1 MLVLPDPIFFTLINV
16 QPTKAL
22 EAYRNALKK
31 RYPKAE
37 FPTHNRCCADCSL
50 VYVLWPRIFR
60 HLQTYLA
67 TSSLISLPPGN
78 EAICNSCSDYRH
90 KHSEPWAK
98 KVSTQNNYT
107 YIIPRHARNHG
118 PAAYHLRQIEIFQS
132 DIHGWGIRALAYI
145 KKGEAICAYE
155 GVLVRNEEVSY
166 VTVNVLLHLWLQHVA
181 ADSST
186 ATAAISTATA
196 AISYTHTHTHTHTM
210 VGSTRTRTHAH
221 THAHTHTSHAP
232 ISVRWLGEDIQNC
245 KNWLVLL

>member
-1 MLVLPDPIFFTLINV
+1 M
-16 QPTKAL
+16 
-22 EAYRNALKK
+22 
-31 RYPKAE
+31 
-37 FPTHNRCCADCSL
+37 
-50 VYVLWPRIFR
+50 
-60 HLQTYLA
+60 
-67 TSSLISLPPGN
+67 
-78 EAICNSCSDYRH
+78 
-90 KHSEPWAK
+90 
-98 KVSTQNNYT
+98 
-107 YIIPRHARNHG
+107 
-118 PAAYHLRQIEIFQS
+118 
-132 DIHGWGIRALAYI
+132 AYI

-232 ISVRWLGEDIQNC
+232 ISVR
-245 KNWLVLL
+245 